1 MLKKSISS
9 FIYRNS
15 TTVLVFWILFIFL
28 LCATPGQFI
37 PTSDWLELLSVDKW
51 VHAGIFF
58 VLGVLFFLFA
68 FKHKQNERFLYV
80 YTVLGVFYGVGL
92 EVMQARWFSN
102 RSFDY
107 MDMLANAMGGLIALS
122 MHKAVY
128 WWFKSYLKTS
138 D

>member
-1 MLKKSISS
+1 MLNSGISS
-9 FIYRNS
+9 FIFRH
-15 TTVLVFWILFIFL
+15 TTFLLVFWILFIFL

-37 PTSDWLELLSVDKW
+37 PTSHWLELLSVDKW

-58 VLGVLFFLFA
+58 VLTILFFLFA
-68 FKHKQNERFLYV
+68 FKRNQQEGFLYV

-107 MDMLANAMGGLIALS
+107 LDMVANAMGGVIALS
-122 MHKAVY
+122 MHKVIY
-128 WWFKSYLKTS
+128 SWFKRYLKTL